1 VLFKHFIHLI
11 ERNHPSE
18 KKITS
23 KKYLDLGEEEK
34 IREKNKNLYLYCA
47 LENIH
52 SSEKK
57 QT

>member
-1 VLFKHFIHLI
+1 LI